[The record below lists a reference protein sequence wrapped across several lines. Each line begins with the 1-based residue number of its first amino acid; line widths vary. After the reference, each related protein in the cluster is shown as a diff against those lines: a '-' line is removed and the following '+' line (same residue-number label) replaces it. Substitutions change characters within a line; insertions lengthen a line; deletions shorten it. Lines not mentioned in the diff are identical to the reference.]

1 MYYCHSDKEGDK
13 NILDVLLVLDLGNSW
28 RIGMLFT
35 LKVTSARFMREEK
48 SNFGKDQDGHKYKRF
63 LTHFHEVS
71 GYEDGYS

>member
-1 MYYCHSDKEGDK
+1 
-13 NILDVLLVLDLGNSW
+13 
-28 RIGMLFT
+28 MLFT